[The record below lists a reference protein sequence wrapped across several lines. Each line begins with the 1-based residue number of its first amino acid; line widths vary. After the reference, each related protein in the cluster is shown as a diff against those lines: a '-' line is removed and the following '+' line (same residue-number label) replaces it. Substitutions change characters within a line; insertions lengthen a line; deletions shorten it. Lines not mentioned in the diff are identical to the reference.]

1 MVGRSLPIRRT
12 VSVTVGVKLRLGSG
26 VGPWTV
32 MGLVGEGEAG
42 ASILLP
48 TWMASRVVVKCD
60 RRRH

>member
-12 VSVTVGVKLRLGSG
+12 VSVTVGNRLSPGSG

-42 ASILLP
+42 ASIPLP
-48 TWMASRVVVKCD
+48 NRMASRVVVKFD